1 MYVLVPPLPLLQ
13 FGLFIA
19 AKVIA
24 GDVYFFLHNLQT
36 VLVQDFGEDCSSES
50 ESDDDAESAE
60 EYASESEV
68 DDVTD
73 AANEEEWASSGE
85 ARSEASDDERDAQAS
100 AEALKKLV
108 PYNLEDFEK
117 VILLN
122 KLNKF

>member
-1 MYVLVPPLPLLQ
+1 M
-13 FGLFIA
+13 
-19 AKVIA
+19 
-24 GDVYFFLHNLQT
+24 
-36 VLVQDFGEDCSSES
+36 QDFGEDCSSES
-50 ESDDDAESAE
+50 ESDEDAESAE

-68 DDVTD
+68 DDATE

-85 ARSEASDDERDAQAS
+85 ARSEASDDERDVQAS

-122 KLNKF
+122 NFKNFDHSGLLKGWKVHFSQEEEAVPMIKFGTELCRY